1 MSELTAT
8 RRRASSV
15 YLLFFFS
22 GITGLVYEV
31 IWTRMFA
38 IAFGATAFAI
48 STVLAAFMAGLAL
61 GSFYFGRFI
70 DKRGNPLKIYAYL
83 EISIGVYV
91 IMFPFLISL
100 LDRIYVIAYQAYPT
114 SFLVTNIVKFLLSF
128 IILIIPTTLMG
139 GTLPVLS
146 KFVVTRQ
153 ERLGSSIGSLYS
165 INTIGGAIGCFVAG
179 FILIAAVGIR
189 WSIYVTAGFNIAI
202 GAAALMLDVK
212 ESRIKN
218 QESSVEYRVSSIEH
232 QVSSIEYQLMIVA
245 FGLSGF
251 AALAYEVLWTRVL
264 SMILGTTVYAFS
276 IMLTAFLCGLALG
289 SFISSRF
296 IDRIKHLVTIFG
308 AYQIA
313 IGCFGAFSVFIFSRL
328 PLLFLR
334 MFAWLGGSWR
344 DFTFIQ
350 FVITFLVMLIPTIL
364 MGAIF
369 PVVSRICTRQMKLL
383 GRSIGNIY
391 SANTV
396 GAILGSL
403 AAGFLLIP
411 LIGLQNSIKLIAS
424 INILVGLS
432 ALIGSK
438 IRISGVSKVRAIAIP
453 VAICLVILVLI
464 AIPSWNK
471 KVLANGVY
479 FEPRQF
485 FNRNREVDLYGR
497 ASELQLLYYSEGI
510 DSTVAVFSRGP
521 EMTLSING
529 MPLASTLRTD
539 ITLLGMM
546 GYLPVLLHGAPESV
560 LVIGLGAG
568 VTSGMSARYESVAR
582 VDCVELERRVVG
594 ATRLFSRENREVL
607 DSPKLSLIIDDGRNY
622 LQKTTSKYD
631 VITSDP
637 IHPWLSGAGSLYA
650 VEHFQSCRARLK
662 KGGVV
667 AQWLPLY
674 EMPERDFKTVIR
686 TFQKVFPHTSLWLTD
701 SDAILIGTEDRLM
714 INYGSLMLKFQ
725 DEEIQDDMR
734 MLYVDSVPQFLTFFM
749 MGEDRL
755 SEYAAD
761 ARLNTDDHPILEF
774 SAPEGLYSET
784 VADNLE
790 SISQEMELITPFLH
804 NLDEE
809 ARRKLMEYFETKKED
824 IRMQIK
830 DVRTSGE

>member
-1 MSELTAT
+1 MSELAAT

-38 IAFGATAFAI
+38 IVFGATAFAI

-114 SFLVTNIVKFLLSF
+114 SFLVTNVIKFLLSF
-128 IILIIPTTLMG
+128 MVLIIPTTLMG

-189 WSIYVTAGFNIAI
+189 WSIYVTAGINIAI
-202 GAAALMLDVK
+202 GAAALMLCAW
-212 ESRIKN
+212 R
-218 QESSVEYRVSSIEH
+218 YRGYQPVPEEKPSPQPEEGAQSIA
-232 QVSSIEYQLMIVA
+232 IQLMIVA

-251 AALAYEVLWTRVL
+251 AALAYEVLWARVL

-350 FVITFLVMLIPTIL
+350 FIITFLVMLIPTIL

-438 IRISGVSKVRAIAIP
+438 MRGSGAPKRRAIIIP

-464 AIPSWNK
+464 AIPSWNR

-485 FNRNREVDLYGR
+485 FNRNSEVDLYGR

-650 VEHFQSCRARLK
+650 VEHFQSCKARLNR
-662 KGGVV
+662 GGVV

-686 TFQKVFPHTSLWLTD
+686 TFQQVFPHTSLWLTD
-701 SDAILIGTEDRLM
+701 SDAILIGTEDKLR
-714 INYGSLMLKFQ
+714 INYRSLMLKFQ
-725 DEEIQDDMR
+725 DEEIQNDMR

-809 ARRKLMEYFETKKED
+809 VEQKLLEYFEIKKED

>member
-1 MSELTAT
+1 MSELAAV
-8 RRRASSV
+8 RRRTSSV

-38 IAFGATAFAI
+38 IVFGATAFAI

-70 DKRGNPLKIYAYL
+70 DKRGNPLKVYAYL

-114 SFLVTNIVKFLLSF
+114 SFLVTNVIKFLLSF
-128 IILIIPTTLMG
+128 MVLIIPTTLMG

-179 FILIAAVGIR
+179 FILIASVGIR
-189 WSIYVTAGFNIAI
+189 WSIYITAGVNIAI
-202 GAAALMLDVK
+202 GAAALMLCAWRYRGYQPAL
-212 ESRIKN
+212 E
-218 QESSVEYRVSSIEH
+218 EEPSVQRSDGAQSIA
-232 QVSSIEYQLMIVA
+232 IRLMIVA

-308 AYQIA
+308 TYQIA

-350 FVITFLVMLIPTIL
+350 FIIVFLVMLIPTIL

-438 IRISGVSKVRAIAIP
+438 LRVPGASRKRAIIIP
-453 VAICLVILVLI
+453 VAVCLVILVLV
-464 AIPSWNK
+464 AVPSWNR

-485 FNRNREVDLYGR
+485 FNRNSEVDLHGR

-650 VEHFQSCRARLK
+650 VEHFQSCKARLN

-686 TFQKVFPHTSLWLTD
+686 TFQEVFPHTSLWLTD
-701 SDAILIGTEDRLM
+701 SDAILIGTEDRLR
-714 INYGSLMLKFQ
+714 INYRSLMLKFQ
-725 DEEIQDDMR
+725 DEEIQNDMR

-784 VADNLE
+784 VAANLE
-790 SISQEMELITPFLH
+790 SISREMEPVTPFLY

-809 ARRKLMEYFETKKED
+809 ARQKLMEYFEMKKED
-824 IRMQIK
+824 IRMQIR